1 MDKARVAIDEKRN
14 ADANR
19 YLLMSGDISGFA
31 RHPQRRRLL
40 GKISTIL

>member
-1 MDKARVAIDEKRN
+1 MSKAKMAIEENRY
-14 ADANR
+14 ADAQR

-40 GKISTIL
+40 KTIPQFL